1 MVYGKSNDEVS
12 SCYGDCDDDGKD
24 EVLEMADMRKGLG
37 GGAGNDV
44 VRWGPEA

>member
-12 SCYGDCDDDGKD
+12 SCYGDCHDDDGKD

-37 GGAGNDV
+37 WGAGNDV
-44 VRWGPEA
+44 VR